1 MSGLRPAVLPIGV
14 ACVAVISAMAGMVA
28 HDGVHH
34 LGIHHSITWPRL
46 PLHKLRCGL
55 RRGFA
60 CGSARHA
67 VYRAQTV

>member
-34 LGIHHSITWPRL
+34 LGIHHSIMRPR
-46 PLHKLRCGL
+46 
-55 RRGFA
+55 
-60 CGSARHA
+60 
-67 VYRAQTV
+67 